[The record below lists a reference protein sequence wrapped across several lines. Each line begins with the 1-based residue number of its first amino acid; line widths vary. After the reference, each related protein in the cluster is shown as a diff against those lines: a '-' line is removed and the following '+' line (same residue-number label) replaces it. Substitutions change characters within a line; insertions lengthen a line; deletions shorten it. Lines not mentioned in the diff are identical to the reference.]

1 MEKAAAANAH
11 LLHASEACL
20 SGYAGA
26 DFTSFTDFDWEQL
39 RWNTA
44 CLRDLAAALNLW
56 LVLGSALS
64 QAKGKPTNCLYL
76 IDPQGA
82 IVNRY
87 DKSMCTGGD
96 QQHYSA
102 NCRWSLRKSE
112 ASKWDWLFVTTFA
125 TRRCMQPIA
134 KGR

>member
-1 MEKAAAANAH
+1 MQKLRVASCQLPVTQDVDRNAEYVGRYMEKASAAGAH
-11 LLHASEACL
+11 LLHTSEACL

-26 DFTSFTDFDWEQL
+26 DFTSFTDFDWERL

-44 CLRDLAAALNLW
+44 CLRDMAAALNLW
-56 LVLGSALS
+56 YRARH
-64 QAKGKPTNCLYL
+64 TYL

-102 NCRWSLRKSE
+102 GNRLVVEKIRG
-112 ASKWDWLFVTTFA
+112 V
-125 TRRCMQPIA
+125 
-134 KGR
+134 